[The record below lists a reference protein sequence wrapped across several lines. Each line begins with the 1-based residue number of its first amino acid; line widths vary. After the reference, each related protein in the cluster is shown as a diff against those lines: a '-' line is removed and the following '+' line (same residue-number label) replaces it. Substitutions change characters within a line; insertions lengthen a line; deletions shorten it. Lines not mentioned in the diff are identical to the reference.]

1 MDNLLGRMNF
11 GTKIIIVV
19 IISFVV
25 SFAINF
31 LFTKQE
37 IEQNAMNDLIGKSR
51 AITSEG
57 DSASNYI
64 ARLRSR
70 GAFNEEKMLAELKQ
84 QIGDAK
90 TSDDIIQR
98 ARQTTYYFTIPVVAG
113 WTVAE
118 EKSEEAGYKFKVVR
132 IQARNKNNEATPVE
146 AEMLNN
152 MSSANKMETWVVD
165 KSANALKYMRAIV
178 LKKECLTCHGTV
190 SDYPAGNGYDPL
202 GIKMEGW
209 AEGQQRGGFE
219 IITDLGEMQKSVSK
233 TLWESLIVGTIMI
246 AIIII
251 LIYWIVKTLAMN
263 PIKQMSGLMGKVA
276 AGDLTVEAPVKSR
289 DDIGALAVSLNKMLE
304 SFNDMISH
312 ILAAS
317 QNVVASVGNL
327 RSSAEKTSQ
336 GAQTQSDQAA
346 LIATAAEEMS
356 QTIVDIARN
365 AAVASE
371 TSAQAMSTAGKGKEV
386 ANGAV
391 STVNSVY
398 RSTKELAEMI
408 DRLNGRVSEI
418 GEIVTVISEIAD
430 QTNLLALNAAIE
442 AARAG
447 EHGRGFAVVADEVRK
462 LAERTI
468 KATREI
474 SGKIG
479 AVQSESVQT
488 TKSMEEASDEVN
500 KATEYIKNVG
510 ETLVSIV
517 DAVAQVRDQIMQI
530 ATAVDEQSAVSEDV
544 AKNIEKTLNIAKDIE
559 HMSDEVMSEVNG
571 LSGVA
576 EDLRNSTGSFRTKTG
591 GGGVSRGADNF
602 SQRRI
607 GS

>member
-1 MDNLLGRMNF
+1 MDNFLSRMNF

-31 LFTKQE
+31 LFTKKE

-64 ARLRSR
+64 ARLRAR

-113 WTVAE
+113 WTVAG

-132 IQARNKNNEATPVE
+132 IQARNKNNEATPSE

-165 KSANALKYMRAIV
+165 KSANALRYMRAIV
-178 LKKECLTCHGTV
+178 LKKECMICHGTV

-246 AIIII
+246 AIIIM

-263 PIKQMSGLMGKVA
+263 PIKQMSWLMGKVA
-276 AGDLTVEAPVKSR
+276 AGDLTVEAPVKSH

-398 RSTKELAEMI
+398 RSTKELAEMV

-479 AVQSESVQT
+479 AVQTESVQT

-517 DAVAQVRDQIMQI
+517 DVVAGVRDQIMQI

-559 HMSDEVMSEVNG
+559 QMSDEVMSEVNG
-571 LSGVA
+571 LSGIA
-576 EDLRNSTGSFRTKTG
+576 EDLRNSTGRFRTKTG
-591 GGGVSRGADNF
+591 GGGAYRGGGNF